1 VDGDRAASTKER
13 IIKESIRLFLKKGYR
28 GTSVKDITDGAR
40 ISKGA
45 FYWHFKSKDEL
56 LENIVDEYE
65 RVYIDGFID
74 AVRKTEGS
82 FESRFKF
89 SHKYATDFAY
99 ENRDLC
105 VGFMTLAAELSGSGT
120 QAESRIKTIY
130 AKYRAFM
137 EELIEEGKKGEVR
150 QDLDTGMISH
160 VITAIHNGML
170 LEWYMNVDTID
181 GKQLAKTYKDVMLK
195 GILA

>member
-1 VDGDRAASTKER
+1 MDGDRAASTKKR
-13 IIKESIRLFLKKGYR
+13 IIKESVRLFLKKGYC

-56 LENIVDEYE
+56 LESIVDEYE
-65 RVYIDGFID
+65 RVYIDAFID
-74 AVRKTEGS
+74 AVSKTKGS

-120 QAESRIKTIY
+120 PAESKIKTIY

-170 LEWYMNVDTID
+170 LEWYMNVDAID

>member
-1 VDGDRAASTKER
+1 
-13 IIKESIRLFLKKGYR
+13 
-28 GTSVKDITDGAR
+28 
-40 ISKGA
+40 
-45 FYWHFKSKDEL
+45 
-56 LENIVDEYE
+56 
-65 RVYIDGFID
+65 
-74 AVRKTEGS
+74 
-82 FESRFKF
+82 
-89 SHKYATDFAY
+89 
-99 ENRDLC
+99 
-105 VGFMTLAAELSGSGT
+105 
-120 QAESRIKTIY
+120 
-130 AKYRAFM
+130 M